1 MPAAAPTAGV
11 SGAATPEPIAAPAV
25 APVPVEP
32 PPLDPET
39 SPLVI
44 PTTIPIVSP
53 TSDAPVAEP
62 SAGDSS
68 AGDSTAGDTSGEA
81 PALDISKIPLPLLP
95 LPDPFDPRRLTRHAA
110 DWDLVMES
118 ERAVGLVPLD
128 RGVLARIDGASHVIG
143 PDGALV
149 AKPEVDAK
157 PSMLAGEVF
166 GAWPDDAWRL
176 DSVQNGRLSADHA
189 FYKWRG
195 NNRWVRQKAG
205 EHDKVSPEWMS
216 FRSVRGG
223 IVVVLPGSDFD
234 FVRAAG
240 KYPAPESLEIGEMVR
255 DVAAFE
261 ADDGTIF
268 LFAWA
273 YDDGDPRGL
282 MIFHG
287 CKRPAPGC
295 ARSGGVAL
303 PGVPGTRHSP
313 REMVA
318 RRRGAL
324 TVAIEES
331 VDGQPSGRQYLV
343 HHEAR
348 GWKAEGLAYGQKV
361 ERLLPGP
368 DGGVWIELL
377 DVAGAS
383 LVHRSET
390 GEWLGFDLPEAASG
404 ATKLDLALSGD
415 GELWLAFNVGE
426 HHAFYRR
433 PATLVG
439 AAGQ

>member
-1 MPAAAPTAGV
+1 M
-11 SGAATPEPIAAPAV
+11 AAPA
-25 APVPVEP
+25 PVGP
-32 PPLDPET
+32 PPVAVA

-44 PTTIPIVSP
+44 PTTTPIATP
-53 TSDAPVAEP
+53 TSEAPT
-62 SAGDSS
+62 GDSP
-68 AGDSTAGDTSGEA
+68 AGDSTAGDTSAEA
-81 PALDISKIPLPLLP
+81 PAVELSKIALPVLP
-95 LPDPFDPRRLTRHAA
+95 LPEPFDPRQLTRHAA
-110 DWDLVMES
+110 DWDLVMTS
-118 ERAVGLVPLD
+118 ERAVGLAPLD
-128 RGVLARIDGASHVIG
+128 RGVLARIGGVTHVVG

-157 PSMLAGEVF
+157 PSVLAGEVF
-166 GAWPDDAWRL
+166 GSWPDDAWRL
-176 DSVQNGRLSADHA
+176 DSVQNGRLSAEHA

-205 EHDKVSPEWMS
+205 IYDKVSPEWAH

-255 DVAAFE
+255 DLAAFE

-273 YDDGDPRGL
+273 YDDSDPRGL

-313 REMVA
+313 GEMVA

-324 TVAIEES
+324 TVAIAET
-331 VDGQPSGRQYLV
+331 VDRQPSGRQYLL

-348 GWKAEGLAYGQKV
+348 GWKAEGLADVQKV
-361 ERLLPGP
+361 ERLLAGP
-368 DGGVWIELL
+368 DGGVWIGLL
-377 DVAGAS
+377 DGAGAS

-404 ATKLDLALSGD
+404 ATKLDLALSGE
-415 GELWLAFNVGE
+415 GELWLAVNVGE

-433 PATLVG
+433 SAALVG
-439 AAGQ
+439 AAGE